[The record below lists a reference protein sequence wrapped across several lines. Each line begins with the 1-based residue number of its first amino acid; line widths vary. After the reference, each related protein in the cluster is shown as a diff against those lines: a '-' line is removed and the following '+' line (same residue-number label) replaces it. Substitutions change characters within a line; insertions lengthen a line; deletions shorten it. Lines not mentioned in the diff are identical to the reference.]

1 MFYRLK
7 LTKELTI
14 IILALIAAVTIIAT
28 VTITACAFRY
38 EHAGSG
44 WYLDRWTGTVGYR
57 KELK

>member
-1 MFYRLK
+1 LK

-38 EHAGSG
+38 THAGDG
-44 WYLDRWTGTVGYR
+44 WYFDRWTGTVGYHQEPKR
-57 KELK
+57 Y